1 MSSCVINHHNCDYD
15 TNCGLTCEGVYQRE
29 VLSDPG
35 FVPPPGHYEDFIAMC
50 VQYYFPGG
58 CSGSVGDSLLPP
70 GSSSFELTPAV
81 IDSINAAFAIGFLG
95 GVLNALPAVSC
106 MVVVLLVV
114 YLFAYATKP
123 KGGS

>member
-1 MSSCVINHHNCDYD
+1 MSSCVISHHNCDYD

-35 FVPPPGHYEDFIAMC
+35 FAPPPGHYEDFIAMC
-50 VQYYFPGG
+50 LQYYFPGG
-58 CSGSVGDSLLPP
+58 CSGSSLSDS
-70 GSSSFELTPAV
+70 SFSFELSPAMV
-81 IDSINAAFAIGFLG
+81 DSINAAFATGFLG
-95 GVLNALPAVSC
+95 GVLSALPAVFC
-106 MVVVLLVV
+106 MVAVLVVV